1 MTKKQFGIIFT
12 LLALIVSTA
21 VLAAKL
27 NNGGLNDPGDLTAA
41 IENEEENKDQDKETL
56 STQDFFIDARSE
68 RELNDSKTIQ
78 TLKDIMDNNN
88 ATDAQKVDASA
99 EYTKLTKIQS
109 QQAKIETNIKNKG
122 FEDAL
127 CEITDNQTKANIVVK
142 APNGLTEEEGAV
154 IQQIVQDA
162 SGIKEVTID
171 IKK

>member
-12 LLALIVSTA
+12 LLALIVCTA